1 MKYSISRTRRA
12 AIAVIGMTLAAP
24 LYAHQ
29 GQGKQSG
36 GQMGMMGEQG
46 GMGPGA
52 QQFSGMMHDMAG
64 QMKKMSEQMMKGDMG
79 SDMQKQMIERMQDM
93 GTMMDK
99 MSDMMGKGMMD
110 ADMQKHMEQMR
121 KRMDAMMT
129 Q

>member
-1 MKYSISRTRRA
+1 MKHSISSTRRA
-12 AIAVIGMTLAAP
+12 AIAVIGMALLAAP

-36 GQMGMMGEQG
+36 GRMGMMGGQ

-52 QQFSGMMHDMAG
+52 QKSSGIMHDMAG
-64 QMKKMSEQMMKGDMG
+64 QMKRMSEQMMSGDIG
-79 SDMQKQMIERMQDM
+79 PDLQNQMAERMQEM

-99 MSDMMGKGMMD
+99 LSGMMGQGMNL
-110 ADMQKHMEQMR
+110 DMQEQMERMR
-121 KRMDAMMT
+121 KRMDEMIK